1 MATDAL
7 TALALILL
15 LGLVAQWLA
24 ARFKLP
30 SILLLLL
37 AGFAAGPVA
46 GVLQPDLLFGGLLMP
61 FVSISV
67 GIILFEGGLSLRFTE
82 LREVGRTVRN
92 LISVGI
98 VVTWILASLA
108 SYWLLGFGLQL
119 AILFGAILVV
129 TGPTVILPLL
139 QHIRPARQVA
149 AVLKWEGILNDPV
162 GAVLAVLVF
171 EAIAPGHAE
180 AAPVFILFGL
190 AKTASVGILLSI
202 VGAGLIVLFL
212 KYHWV
217 PESLHNSVSLT
228 IVVVA
233 FAASNAL
240 QHEAGLLTVT
250 LMGVAL
256 ANQQWVAV
264 RHVVEFK
271 ENLRALLLSVLFI
284 VLAARLDLEALSHLG
299 WGSAVFVVALVIVVR
314 PLAVLASAWRS
325 ELSWREL
332 ALVAWMAPRGVVAA
346 AVTSVFAL
354 ELSRR
359 AYPGAEAMVPAMFL
373 VITASVALYG
383 LSAGPVSRRLGL
395 SRPDP
400 SGFVL
405 VGADAFARLV
415 GKALQNAGA
424 SVLLIDSNRRNIA
437 EARMEGLPCHHG
449 DALSEHLLD
458 DLDLTDM
465 NRLIALTPND
475 QVNALATLHFSDV
488 FGRAGVYQLTPHTR
502 KSKPDGDAMA
512 QHLRGRLLFQRG
524 LTYDRCRELLEAGAV
539 VKTTALTREFDYDAF
554 REAHDTEA
562 VPLFIVQENG
572 RIRVAADEESLVPVP
587 GQKLISLVLENPGK
601 IDKPRVRQSQ

>member
-67 GIILFEGGLSLRFTE
+67 GIILFEGGLSLRFAE

-202 VGAGLIVLFL
+202 VGTGLIVLFL
-212 KYHWV
+212 KNHWI

-284 VLAARLDLEALSHLG
+284 VLAARLDLETLSHLG
-299 WGSAVFVVALVIVVR
+299 WGSAVFVVALVIAVR

-502 KSKPDGDAMA
+502 KSKPDGDAMP
-512 QHLRGRLLFQRG
+512 QHLRGRLLFQRD

-587 GQKLISLVLENPGK
+587 GQKLISLVLENSGK
-601 IDKPRVRQSQ
+601 TDESRVRQSQ